1 MTITYQ
7 TCGMWNLQ
15 HSYRRRLHVGKK
27 KSNEKNLCSL
37 IKNRTFK
44 YRCCYSSVDLSAPSI
59 MPPQVRVPSTPSTL
73 FSIYIVQIVYLSF
86 ELECEKNKNKQKEA
100 GIVPFKK
107 RKLTHLEAGWKGWVR
122 VFRGKACPVE
132 RRSLRWDWRGRTR
145 RPVRHRRTPS
155 SRENAVIVSL
165 CESPGS

>member
-1 MTITYQ
+1 MLSFSFNFIFCFSPEANSPTATQRYKWR
-7 TCGMWNLQ
+7 TN
-15 HSYRRRLHVGKK
+15 STEKK
-27 KSNEKNLCSL
+27 VISGCHH
-37 IKNRTFK
+37 
-44 YRCCYSSVDLSAPSI
+44 SSVDLSSPSI
-59 MPPQVRVPSTPSTL
+59 LPPQVRVPSTPSTL